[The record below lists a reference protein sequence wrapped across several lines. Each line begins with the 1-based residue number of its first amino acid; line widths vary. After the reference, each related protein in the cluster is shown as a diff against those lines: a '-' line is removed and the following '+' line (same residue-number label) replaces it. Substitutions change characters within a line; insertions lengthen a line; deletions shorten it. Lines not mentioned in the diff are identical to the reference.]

1 MFRGNKGVKLDGK
14 GRLSVP
20 TQYRARLLDSSGGKM
35 VVSPDHRSPCLNIH
49 PLPQWEE
56 LEEKIGQL
64 PGPQQSVLRRF
75 VIGRAQECEMDG
87 NGRILL
93 NQELCEHAGLEKG
106 AVMAG
111 VGNRLEL
118 WQEDAWQ
125 AVSQKEEL
133 STEDLELLQ
142 DVYL

>member
-1 MFRGNKGVKLDGK
+1 
-14 GRLSVP
+14 
-20 TQYRARLLDSSGGKM
+20 M